1 MIGEMFDKIPDRIFM
16 PVVLLGL
23 VLTYLSGWGCGYFN
37 HGNATEPKPM
47 TRHELLDESHH
58 VIYSYETHDNL
69 VLSQSPGLT
78 LRTWKEV
85 EK

>member
-1 MIGEMFDKIPDRIFM
+1 MGVKLTMRDYVEVM
-16 PVVLLGL
+16 VVFIAIACILGG
-23 VLTYLSGWGCGYFN
+23 VSFVANGPN
-37 HGNATEPKPM
+37 NPPKPVM
-47 TRHELLDESHH
+47 RFELVDESHH